1 MPINLFALLVAPK
14 GSGKTPASK
23 VLLAPLSALEKEER
37 RDYDEKRIKK
47 KKKTV
52 GKKRKIEEQEDD
64 LDEEYDEVF
73 DDEKDTDVEEKDTDV
88 EEKGKKDEV
97 EEHRKKAKIEENR
110 QKDDEHSSL
119 FHAKTRICETITSEA
134 LIETLRHNSG
144 SLLLK
149 TDEFKVRFIVNK
161 VSTYILFFHR
171 GGWTGW
177 LPRLILRVPSA
188 PPLLAK
194 TSSTLP

>member
-73 DDEKDTDVEEKDTDV
+73 DDEKDTDV